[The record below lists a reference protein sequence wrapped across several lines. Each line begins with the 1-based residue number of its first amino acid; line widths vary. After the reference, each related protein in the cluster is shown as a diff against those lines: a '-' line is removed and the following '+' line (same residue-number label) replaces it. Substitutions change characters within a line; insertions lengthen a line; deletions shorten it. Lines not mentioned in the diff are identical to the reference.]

1 MKSIFRQSL
10 QRRMSNGCG
19 LNRLNPRWAAM
30 VQKELG
36 EGKEPSEL
44 IWQTDEVCFYN
55 NNNPF

>member
-10 QRRMSNGCG
+10 QRRMSNGPG
-19 LNRLNPRWAAM
+19 LNPRWAAM